1 MKAFA
6 HDSFTYP
13 LPAGHRFPLAKYRL
27 VRERAA
33 RLAGVDLEQARPATW
48 EELALTHAPEYL
60 DRVHSGSLDRR
71 EQLALGLPW
80 SPALVERARR
90 STGATL
96 QASAAALTDG
106 TAMNLGGGTH
116 HAFAAS
122 GRGFCVLNDVVCAVR
137 SLRAA
142 GHARRFVVIDLD
154 VHQGDGTHALCA
166 GDAETFTFSINGFRN
181 YPFKR
186 VPGDLELELPDD
198 TEDDAYLDGLGRLLP
213 EALRRARPDLAFYL
227 AGADPFAG
235 DRLGR
240 LALTKRGLRD
250 RDALVRDGLRAA
262 GIPVCVTLAGG
273 YAEDILDTV
282 EINASTVETF
292 AVAA

>member
-1 MKAFA
+1 M
-6 HDSFTYP
+6 
-13 LPAGHRFPLAKYRL
+13 
-27 VRERAA
+27 
-33 RLAGVDLEQARPATW
+33 
-48 EELALTHAPEYL
+48 
-60 DRVHSGSLDRR
+60 
-71 EQLALGLPW
+71 
-80 SPALVERARR
+80 
-90 STGATL
+90 
-96 QASAAALTDG
+96 
-106 TAMNLGGGTH
+106 
-116 HAFAAS
+116 
-122 GRGFCVLNDVVCAVR
+122 R